1 LDVHLM
7 DKNLFDK
14 LVESM
19 EQMGEIMRD
28 ERASSCE
35 LHFDTVSAEE
45 NSDVS
50 GSPEM
55 QVAD

>member
-1 LDVHLM
+1 M